1 MPPLYRILE
10 VCLYSLLNFLP
21 FMGLALYPFRRNMR
35 FSKKVIVAMILVLTV
50 LQMGMGILAA
60 FFTSGNAGIV
70 SAMSS
75 LIYVVFYLIAVK
87 MPLGKTAF
95 TLFMISNLA
104 NFLVVA
110 SKCIEGQLFPEM
122 ARQAYRWS
130 FSLMLFLMEIIL
142 WIPLFL
148 YIQKIYTPAV
158 EREPSGKEWHYLWLI
173 PATFYLIWYYI
184 LYANASMSSLE
195 VALRPGNAIC
205 LFFINAG
212 ACLIY
217 YIVSELVLEQNK
229 TLELQQK
236 NYQLS
241 MQALQYDNLQ
251 IKITEARRARH
262 DVRHHVALMQAY
274 LQEKNYGALE
284 EYLQHYQRGL
294 PDSNPISYCE
304 NTAVNAVLLY
314 FAQEAK
320 RREID
325 FEVRVNLPGDTGME
339 ETDLSVLFGNLLEN
353 ALDACEAERKAE
365 QDRQTVQE
373 KMKAQDEVSA
383 QIEKNSSDRQETSYK
398 RANEQRRV
406 EKIVVNASL
415 KGQALCVTVDNTF
428 SGKLRKDREGR
439 LLSTK
444 HRGNGM
450 GTESVKAIAEK
461 YHGVCRF
468 EVVDGMFCASFM
480 GFPG

>member
-1 MPPLYRILE
+1 MPPFYRILE

-35 FSKKVIVAMILVLTV
+35 FSKIIIVAMILVLTV
-50 LQMGMGILAA
+50 LQIGMGILAA
-60 FFTSGNAGIV
+60 FFTRGNAAIV

-104 NFLVVA
+104 NFLTVS
-110 SKCIEGQLFPEM
+110 SKCIEGQLFPEL
-122 ARQAYRWS
+122 ARQSYRWS
-130 FSLMLFLMEIIL
+130 FSLGLFFMEIIL
-142 WIPLFL
+142 WVPLFL

-173 PATFYLIWYYI
+173 PATFYLIWYYN
-184 LYANASMSSLE
+184 LYADASMSSLE
-195 VALRPGNAIC
+195 VALRPENAIY

-241 MQALQYDNLQ
+241 MQVFQYDNLQ
-251 IKITEARRARH
+251 NKITEARRARH
-262 DVRHHVALMQAY
+262 DVRHHVLLMQTY
-274 LQEKNYGALE
+274 LQEKNYEALE
-284 EYLQHYQRGL
+284 EYLQHYQREIPGGEL
-294 PDSNPISYCE
+294 ISYCE
-304 NTAVNAVLLY
+304 NAAVNAVLLY

-320 RREID
+320 LREIA
-325 FEVRVNLPGDTGME
+325 FEVRVNLPKETGME

-353 ALDACEAERKAE
+353 ALDACETEQKALWERKKVQSGTTSMQDTENVQKEGTDE
-365 QDRQTVQE
+365 QIMQFEQNRQ
-373 KMKAQDEVSA
+373 
-383 QIEKNSSDRQETSYK
+383 
-398 RANEQRRV
+398 RV
-406 EKIVVNASL
+406 KVVINASQ

-428 SGKLRKDREGR
+428 WGKLRKDREGR

-468 EVVDGMFCASFM
+468 EAIDGMFCASFM
-480 GFPG
+480 GFPGD

>member
-1 MPPLYRILE
+1 MPPFYRILE

-35 FSKKVIVAMILVLTV
+35 FSKKIIVVMILILTG

-60 FFTSGNAGIV
+60 FFAYGNTGII
-70 SAMSS
+70 SALSS

-87 MPLGKTAF
+87 MPLGKTTF

-104 NFLVVA
+104 NFLVVS
-110 SKCIEGQLFPEM
+110 SKCIEGQIFPEL

-130 FSLMLFLMEIIL
+130 FSLILFLMEIIL
-142 WIPLFL
+142 WVPLFL
-148 YIQKIYTPAV
+148 YIQKLYTPAV
-158 EREPSGKEWHYLWLI
+158 EREPSGKEWHYLWMI
-173 PATFYLIWYYI
+173 PATFYLIWYYN
-184 LYANASMSSLE
+184 LYANVSMSSLE

-229 TLELQQK
+229 TLELQQR
-236 NYQLS
+236 NYLLS
-241 MQALQYDNLQ
+241 MQTMQYENLQ
-251 IKITEARRARH
+251 IKITEACRARH
-262 DVRHHVALMQAY
+262 DVRHHVTLMQTY
-274 LQEKNYGALE
+274 LQEKNYDALE

-294 PDSNPISYCE
+294 PDSTPISYCE

-320 RREID
+320 LREIA
-325 FEVRVNLPGDTGME
+325 FEVRVNLPKETGME

-353 ALDACEAERKAE
+353 ALDACEEE
-365 QDRQTVQE
+365 IE
-373 KMKAQDEVSA
+373 KIQKGQSA
-383 QIEKNSSDRQETSYK
+383 QSEQKLQEAEKTQDGQMHLYGETKKSNVGK
-398 RANEQRRV
+398 V
-406 EKIVVNASL
+406 IINASQ

-428 SGKLRKDREGR
+428 SGKLRRDREGR

-444 HRGNGM
+444 HRGSGM
-450 GTESVKAIAEK
+450 GTESVKMIAEK

-468 EVVDGMFCASFM
+468 EVSDGMFCASFM

>member
-1 MPPLYRILE
+1 
-10 VCLYSLLNFLP
+10 
-21 FMGLALYPFRRNMR
+21 
-35 FSKKVIVAMILVLTV
+35 MILVLTV
-50 LQMGMGILAA
+50 LQIGMGILAA
-60 FFTSGNAGIV
+60 FFTRGNAAIV

-104 NFLVVA
+104 NFLTVS
-110 SKCIEGQLFPEM
+110 SKCIEGQLFPEL
-122 ARQAYRWS
+122 ARQSYRWS
-130 FSLMLFLMEIIL
+130 FSLVLFFMEIIL
-142 WIPLFL
+142 WVPLFL

-158 EREPSGKEWHYLWLI
+158 EREPSGKKWHYLWLI
-173 PATFYLIWYYI
+173 PATFYLIWYYN
-184 LYANASMSSLE
+184 LYADASMSSLE
-195 VALRPGNAIC
+195 VALRPENAIY

-241 MQALQYDNLQ
+241 MQAFQYDNLQ
-251 IKITEARRARH
+251 NKITEARRARH
-262 DVRHHVALMQAY
+262 DVRHHVLLMQTY
-274 LQEKNYGALE
+274 LQEKNYEALE
-284 EYLQHYQRGL
+284 EYLQHYQREIPGGEL
-294 PDSNPISYCE
+294 ISYCE
-304 NTAVNAVLLY
+304 NAAVNAVLLY
-314 FAQEAK
+314 FAQEAQ
-320 RREID
+320 RRGIE
-325 FEVRVNLPGDTGME
+325 FEVRVNLPRETGME

-353 ALDACEAERKAE
+353 ALDACETEQKALWERK
-365 QDRQTVQE
+365 
-373 KMKAQDEVSA
+373 K
-383 QIEKNSSDRQETSYK
+383 Y
-398 RANEQRRV
+398 RV
-406 EKIVVNASL
+406 EQQVCRIQKEGTDEQIMQFEQNRQRVKVVINASQ

-428 SGKLRKDREGR
+428 WGKLRKDREGR

-468 EVVDGMFCASFM
+468 EAIDGMFCASFM
-480 GFPG
+480 GFPGD

>member
-1 MPPLYRILE
+1 MPPFYRILE

-35 FSKKVIVAMILVLTV
+35 FSKKIIVVMILILTG

-60 FFTSGNAGIV
+60 FFAYGNTGII
-70 SAMSS
+70 SALSS

-87 MPLGKTAF
+87 MPLGKTTF

-104 NFLVVA
+104 NFLVVS
-110 SKCIEGQLFPEM
+110 SKCIEGQIFPEL

-130 FSLMLFLMEIIL
+130 FSLILFLMEIIL
-142 WIPLFL
+142 WVPLFL
-148 YIQKIYTPAV
+148 YIQKLYTPAV
-158 EREPSGKEWHYLWLI
+158 EREPSGKEWHYLWMI
-173 PATFYLIWYYI
+173 PATFYLIWYYN
-184 LYANASMSSLE
+184 LYANVSMSSLE
-195 VALRPGNAIC
+195 VALRPENAIC

-229 TLELQQK
+229 TLELQQR

-241 MQALQYDNLQ
+241 MQAMQYENLQ

-262 DVRHHVALMQAY
+262 DVRHHVTLMQTY
-274 LQEKNYGALE
+274 LQEKNYDALE

-294 PDSNPISYCE
+294 PDSTPISYCE

-320 RREID
+320 LREIA
-325 FEVRVNLPGDTGME
+325 FEVRVNLPKETGME

-353 ALDACEAERKAE
+353 AMDACEEE
-365 QDRQTVQE
+365 IE
-373 KMKAQDEVSA
+373 KIQKGQSA
-383 QIEKNSSDRQETSYK
+383 QSEQKLQEAEKTQDGQMHLYGET
-398 RANEQRRV
+398 
-406 EKIVVNASL
+406 EKSNVGKVIINASQ

-428 SGKLRKDREGR
+428 SGKLRRDREGR

-444 HRGNGM
+444 HRGSGM
-450 GTESVKAIAEK
+450 GTESVKMIAEK

-468 EVVDGMFCASFM
+468 EVSDGMFCASFM

>member
-1 MPPLYRILE
+1 
-10 VCLYSLLNFLP
+10 
-21 FMGLALYPFRRNMR
+21 MR
-35 FSKKVIVAMILVLTV
+35 V
-50 LQMGMGILAA
+50 
-60 FFTSGNAGIV
+60 
-70 SAMSS
+70 
-75 LIYVVFYLIAVK
+75 
-87 MPLGKTAF
+87 
-95 TLFMISNLA
+95 
-104 NFLVVA
+104 
-110 SKCIEGQLFPEM
+110 
-122 ARQAYRWS
+122 
-130 FSLMLFLMEIIL
+130 
-142 WIPLFL
+142 PLFL

-158 EREPSGKEWHYLWLI
+158 ERETSGKEWHYLWLI

-184 LYANASMSSLE
+184 LYANVSVSSLE

-229 TLELQQK
+229 TLELQQR

-241 MQALQYDNLQ
+241 MQAMQYENLQ

-262 DVRHHVALMQAY
+262 DVRHHVTLMQTY
-274 LQEKNYGALE
+274 LQEKNYDALE

-294 PDSNPISYCE
+294 PDSAPISYCE
-304 NTAVNAVLLY
+304 NPAVNAVLLY

-320 RREID
+320 RREIA
-325 FEVRVNLPGDTGME
+325 FEARVNLPKETGME

-353 ALDACEAERKAE
+353 ALDACEEE
-365 QDRQTVQE
+365 IE
-373 KMKAQDEVSA
+373 KIQKGQSA
-383 QIEKNSSDRQETSYK
+383 QSEQKLQEAEKTQDGQIHLYGET
-398 RANEQRRV
+398 
-406 EKIVVNASL
+406 EKSNVGKVIINASQ

-428 SGKLRKDREGR
+428 SGKLRRDREGR

-444 HRGNGM
+444 HRGSGM
-450 GTESVKAIAEK
+450 GTESVKMIAEK

-468 EVVDGMFCASFM
+468 EVSDGMFCASFM